1 MEDIVLKGAIGNG
14 SYGEVYRALVNGNI
28 VAVKK
33 LHVRNLKAEQVD
45 AFCKEASLMCQLKH
59 PNIVGFIGA
68 VTEPSNLCILTQYCS
83 RGSLA
88 DLLLE
93 HKIDMNFKLKLKF
106 AMDSARGLIYLHN
119 VRSTHKHTRAY
130 AHNDRGAQ
138 SMHNLDE

>member
-93 HKIDMNFKLKLKF
+93 HKIDMNFKLKLRF
-106 AMDSARGLIYLHN
+106 AIDAAKGLIYLHT
-119 VRSTHKHTRAY
+119 VRIFMTARTFICGDQRAT
-130 AHNDRGAQ
+130 N
-138 SMHNLDE
+138 NTIL